1 MNQLSQDVIHEWGLG
16 ELDAAKQ
23 VEMVDRIGRLMYQ
36 AILVRALDIL
46 SDKEQTE
53 FDLLLDEDTT
63 TPNDVLAFLAAKI
76 PTFEQLV
83 RDERNKL
90 KMELLLP
97 VETK

>member
-1 MNQLSQDVIHEWGLG
+1 MNQLSQDVIREWGLG

-23 VEMVDRIGRLMYQ
+23 LEMVDRIGRLMYQ

-63 TPNDVLAFLAAKI
+63 TPNDVLAFLASKI

-97 VETK
+97 VEAK